1 MAMNLDINR
10 GLTGISYLTDTSEL
24 PDLGAS
30 RKTTVSTANSYSVA
44 DNVGD
49 ALGYD
54 NQDKKLADFARNA
67 VRHQYNVSEH
77 KDNLKATKEFV
88 TDVLNSDIPEEDKAV
103 LKTMLAEIEQDEL
116 LFQDAQMR
124 GLVLIAV

>member
-10 GLTGISYLTDTSEL
+10 GLTGISHLTDTSEL
-24 PDLGAS
+24 PDLGTS
-30 RKTTVSTANSYSVA
+30 RKTTVSTANSYSIA

-54 NQDKKLADFARNA
+54 NQDRRLADFARNA
-67 VRHQYNVSEH
+67 VRQQYDVSEH
-77 KDNLKATKEFV
+77 KDNLKAVKEFV
-88 TDVLNSDIPEEDKAV
+88 TDVLDGDISGDDKEV
-103 LKTMLAEIEQDEL
+103 LKTMLAEIERDEL

-124 GLVLIAV
+124 SLVLMAV

>member
-1 MAMNLDINR
+1 MNLDINR
-10 GLTGISYLTDTSEL
+10 GLTGISYVSDTSEL

-30 RKTTVSTANSYSVA
+30 RKTSVSTANSYSVA

-54 NQDKKLADFARNA
+54 NQDKKLADFARNT

-77 KDNLKATKEFV
+77 KDNLKATKEFLN
-88 TDVLNSDIPEEDKAV
+88 DVLNSDIDIPEDAKDK
-103 LKTMLAEIEQDEL
+103 LKNMLAEIEHDEL